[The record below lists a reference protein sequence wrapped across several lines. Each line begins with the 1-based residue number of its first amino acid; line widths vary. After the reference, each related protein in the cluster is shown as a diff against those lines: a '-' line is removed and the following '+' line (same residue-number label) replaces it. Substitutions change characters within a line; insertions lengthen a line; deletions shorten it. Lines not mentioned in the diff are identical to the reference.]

1 MTDLLLAMEKKH
13 DFLVCVDSDGC
24 VFDNMELKH
33 KECFCPATVNV
44 WDMQSVSRFTREAA
58 EYVNLY
64 SGTRGINRFPG
75 LILTLEMTAARPEV
89 RERGYKLPELA
100 PLKSWVNSTPRFS
113 CQELIDYVAREHKT
127 DEVLQTAIRWSNEVD
142 ENVRRIA
149 RHLSPFPCA
158 REALT
163 KLSEFADIVVVS
175 AASHEALQREW
186 EACGLDKVVSVLAGQ
201 EMGTKAECIEKA
213 MKGRYEPDHVLKI
226 GDAPGDYDA
235 ARSNGVLFRPI
246 IPGRETESWRE
257 TLEQSALRFR
267 EGTYRGAYMDGLIKA
282 FYATLLDAPPWAN
295 VS

>member
-44 WDMQSVSRFTREAA
+44 WNMQSVSRFVREAA
-58 EYVNLY
+58 DYVNLY
-64 SGTRGINRFPG
+64 SKTRGINRFPG

-89 RERGYKLPELA
+89 RERGYILPQLA
-100 PLKSWVNSTPRFS
+100 PLKDWISGTSRFS
-113 CQELIDYVAREHKT
+113 VKELIDYVQRKHKT

-142 ENVRRIA
+142 DNVRRIA
-149 RHLSPFPCA
+149 RHLSPFPYA
-158 REALT
+158 RAALT
-163 KLSEFADIVVVS
+163 ALGAFADIVVVS

-186 EACGLDKVVSVLAGQ
+186 EACGLDSVVSVLAGQ
-201 EMGTKAECIEKA
+201 EMGTKAECIQKA
-213 MKGRYEPDHVLKI
+213 MQGRYAPDHVLKI
-226 GDAPGDYDA
+226 GDAPGDHQA
-235 ARSNGVLFRPI
+235 ARTNGVLFRPI
-246 IPGRETESWRE
+246 IPGHETDSWRE
-257 TLEQSALRFR
+257 TLEQSARRFR
-267 EGTYRGAYMDGLIKA
+267 EGSYRGAYMDGLIAA